1 MAVDL
6 PDPQARTKPNDK
18 RVAKSSYAAALVG
31 AGTGHG
37 ATLVAENDD
46 IDLRD
51 DDAMTG
57 LVNRMSAIQFSDR
70 AYKLMEASMMNTI
83 IIKLLGRYWFPW
95 TKDFSTSQPYPETV
109 TAWIH
114 LSRLPEFMYKR
125 RVLWSIG
132 GLVGKVVKLDYH
144 TDQGMHC
151 RFARMAVYVNLTK
164 PPVCKVMIGEWI
176 QMVEYENLPVVCFS
190 CECFGYLMD
199 SCPINPKPPGASVDP
214 QAVHLTPL
222 PESPLDAPNAQ
233 NIVATEKASERLLQD
248 DVTKSGNVCQQQG
261 LGRKGNVVQR
271 TRNTRVVI
279 VDDRDVNRLTIP
291 RRDGKEPCPSK
302 KGNGKTDVPKISSLK
317 GHSNAS
323 AGARITATFRRL
335 LGLIQ
340 MLQGAVWH
348 PFWRQTL

>member
-57 LVNRMSAIQFSDR
+57 L
-70 AYKLMEASMMNTI
+70 
-83 IIKLLGRYWFPW
+83 
-95 TKDFSTSQPYPETV
+95 
-109 TAWIH
+109 
-114 LSRLPEFMYKR
+114 
-125 RVLWSIG
+125 
-132 GLVGKVVKLDYH
+132 
-144 TDQGMHC
+144 
-151 RFARMAVYVNLTK
+151 
-164 PPVCKVMIGEWI
+164 
-176 QMVEYENLPVVCFS
+176 
-190 CECFGYLMD
+190 
-199 SCPINPKPPGASVDP
+199 
-214 QAVHLTPL
+214 AVHLTPL